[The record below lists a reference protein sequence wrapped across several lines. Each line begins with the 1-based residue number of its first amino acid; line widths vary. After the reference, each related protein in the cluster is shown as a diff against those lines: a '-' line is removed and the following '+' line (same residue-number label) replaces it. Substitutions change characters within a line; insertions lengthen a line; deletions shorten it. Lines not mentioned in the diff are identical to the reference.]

1 MKFLVHINVPGD
13 AVVHMT
19 KQYGMDN
26 HDITVALE
34 AYNERIL
41 GNWDDGA
48 ITFNQF
54 LEEDLVGAKEFT
66 NKK

>member
-1 MKFLVHINVPGD
+1 MIFLAHINVTGP
-13 AVVHMT
+13 AVERMSG
-19 KQYGMDN
+19 QFGMDCG
-26 HDITVALE
+26 DIKKALE
-34 AYNERIL
+34 AYTERIL
-41 GNWDDGA
+41 GNWDDGV

>member
-1 MKFLVHINVPGD
+1 MIFLAHINVPGP
-13 AVVHMT
+13 AFERMFGRF
-19 KQYGMDN
+19 GMD
-26 HDITVALE
+26 HSDIAKALE
-34 AYNERIL
+34 MYNERIL
-41 GNWDDGA
+41 GNWDDGV